1 MRDESLFSDTSPPPL
16 RSARVPV
23 PDIGA
28 DAFEAGFGETLA
40 RTLDLDTWSSGE
52 ELSEIYER
60 VAAEVEFA
68 VAQESRVRTL
78 IRREVFPYLG
88 GYPGAPKNAGVR
100 EARLGDLERVHRG
113 LLFNGGVEACDG
125 TQRQHDTI
133 PLTILHV
140 GVSLVSYQ
148 GDQGTWAQRL
158 FRRDLRTTGDDP
170 IEEMLDLLDRRG
182 QRGGLNQPSRRDA
195 LSTLARRGIMA
206 YAERSVLLNRSQA
219 TWRMGHGSP
228 APFELI
234 TGSGSIDLMIQGTKL
249 IREVV
254 ERQQQ
259 FVYVASEPGDR
270 MLLTIG
276 QALRPLEYAIV
287 GTLDERIRRTIDQG
301 QYHGRR
307 VSVDRRWDGQELS
320 PEAWIARFRDEVAS
334 QVVVGLYRA
343 TDHAPAQMFFAHR
356 DHADIAAH
364 IVLADSMLQ
373 AHRGFPML
381 IDLADSV
388 CRSVFGSETME
399 GPVSAAYASAN
410 APWRFQSERAT
421 RSA

>member
-1 MRDESLFSDTSPPPL
+1 MRDDALFQESPPPPAGL
-16 RSARVPV
+16 ARVPV

-28 DAFEAGFGETLA
+28 DAFEAGFGESLA
-40 RTLDLDTWSSGE
+40 RTLDLDTWTTGE

-60 VAAEVEFA
+60 VAAEVERA
-68 VAQESRVRTL
+68 VAQESRMRAL
-78 IRREVFPYLG
+78 IRQEVFPQLG
-88 GYPGAPKNAGVR
+88 AYPGAPKGAGVH

-125 TQRQHDTI
+125 TQREHDTI

-140 GVSLVSYQ
+140 GISLVSYQ

-158 FRRDLRTTGDDP
+158 FRRDLRATGDDP
-170 IEEMLDLLDRRG
+170 IEEMLDLLDRRQ
-182 QRGGLNQPSRRDA
+182 QRSGLHHPSRRDV

-206 YAERSVLLNRSQA
+206 YGERAVLLHRSEA
-219 TWRMGHGSP
+219 PWRMGHGSP
-228 APFELI
+228 APVELI
-234 TGSGSIDLMIQGTKL
+234 SGSGSVDLMIQGTKL
-249 IREVV
+249 IRELV
-254 ERQQQ
+254 EQHQQ
-259 FVYVASEPGDR
+259 FVFVASEPSDR

-287 GTLDERIRRTIDQG
+287 GTLDERIRRTIDHG
-301 QYHGRR
+301 HYHGRR

-320 PEAWIARFRDEVAS
+320 PEAWIARFRDVVAP

-343 TDHAPAQMFFAHR
+343 THLAPAQMFFAHR

-364 IVLADSMLQ
+364 IVIADSMLQ
-373 AHRGFPML
+373 AHRGFPLL

-388 CRSVFGSETME
+388 CRGVFGTETIE
-399 GPVSAAYASAN
+399 GPVSAAYAGVN
-410 APWRFQSERAT
+410 APWRYLSERAT
-421 RSA
+421 RPA

>member
-1 MRDESLFSDTSPPPL
+1 MRDDSRYYDASPPPV
-16 RSARVPV
+16 RMPRPPV
-23 PDIGA
+23 PDIGP

-68 VAQESRVRTL
+68 VSQESRVRAL
-78 IRREVFPYLG
+78 IRQEVFPHLNSF
-88 GYPGAPKNAGVR
+88 PGAPLGAGVF

-125 TQRQHDTI
+125 TQREHDTI

-140 GVSLVSYQ
+140 GISLVSYQ

-158 FRRDLRTTGDDP
+158 FRRDLRATGDDP
-170 IEEMLDLLDRRG
+170 IEEMLDLLERRE
-182 QRGGLNQPSRRDA
+182 QRGGLHHPSRRDA
-195 LSTLARRGIMA
+195 LTTLARRGIMA
-206 YAERSVLLNRSQA
+206 YGERAVLLRRSSA
-219 TWRMGHGSP
+219 PWRMGHGSP
-228 APFELI
+228 APVELI
-234 TGSGSIDLMIQGTKL
+234 SGSGSVDLMIQGTRL
-249 IREVV
+249 IRELV
-254 ERQQQ
+254 EQHQH
-259 FVYVASEPGDR
+259 FVFVASEPSDR

-287 GTLDERIRRTIDQG
+287 GTLDDRIRRTIDHG
-301 QYHGRR
+301 HYHGRR

-320 PEAWIARFRDEVAS
+320 PEAWIARFRDQVAP
-334 QVVVGLYRA
+334 QVVVGVYRA
-343 TDHAPAQMFFAHR
+343 THHAPAQMFFAHR

-364 IVLADSMLQ
+364 IVIADSMLQ

-388 CRSVFGSETME
+388 CRSVFGSDTIE
-399 GPVSAAYASAN
+399 GPVSAAYAGVN
-410 APWRFQSERAT
+410 APWRYQSERAT
-421 RSA
+421 RPV